1 MVGTII
7 ALLDIWIHD
16 EKFRRA
22 LKRHLQC
29 IFKCFFSIELEEIF
43 HVLFFLFKMA
53 SHHLHISNFPKFK
66 HILMQL

>member
-29 IFKCFFSIELEEIF
+29 IFKCFFL
-43 HVLFFLFKMA
+43 
-53 SHHLHISNFPKFK
+53 
-66 HILMQL
+66 